1 GEYLPERVGTAE
13 CEAAGLYAPHA
24 PNAAERLA
32 LLEWLAARGA
42 RLEQMVRAHAEGW
55 LDGLGADLALH
66 PGQDVT
72 LAEIAQQAGLTPER
86 VEEIRLAAG
95 LAPVDPDE
103 RLFSADDALGF
114 ASFAPAAQVFGEQ
127 AARRFSRIAG
137 SSLPRIA
144 EAAVSLFRRHIEG
157 PIRDA
162 RGSEVALAEANAS
175 GTEILRL
182 GPRAPHSPCRAHCAS
197 A

>member
-1 GEYLPERVGTAE
+1 
-13 CEAAGLYAPHA
+13 
-24 PNAAERLA
+24 
-32 LLEWLAARGA
+32 
-42 RLEQMVRAHAEGW
+42 
-55 LDGLGADLALH
+55 
-66 PGQDVT
+66 GQDVT

-137 SSLPRIA
+137 SSPGRIA
-144 EAAVSLFRRHIEG
+144 GAAVPLFRRAIEG

-162 RGSEVALAEANAS
+162 RGSEVALAEANAR
-175 GTEILRL
+175 GIEILRVVPVALQALFRGHFEAAMQRLRASRPGKSVDTAVLAVGFVDLVGFTTLARDLEPRDL
-182 GPRAPHSPCRAHCAS
+182 GET
-197 A
+197 